1 MIKNISKYLVVII
14 IILVLFF
21 WLSSGFYTI
30 KSGEEAVILRLGKYK
45 TTVSTAG
52 LNWHMPSPIETANK
66 VNVLEVKRLEFGYR
80 TLEEG
85 SHKQVAIYGDVPAS
99 ESLMLT
105 GDENMVNVET
115 AIQYKITNAV
125 DYFFNVKEP
134 EQTLR
139 IAAESAIRR
148 VIANN
153 ILDEVLTENKFEI
166 QQEIMNDLQKICDD
180 YRLGVTILAVQ
191 LQDVYP
197 PDEVDAAFKDVANAR
212 EDRNSYV
219 NEAESY

>member
-1 MIKNISKYLVVII
+1 
-14 IILVLFF
+14 
-21 WLSSGFYTI
+21 
-30 KSGEEAVILRLGKYK
+30 GEEAVILRFGKYK
-45 TTVSTAG
+45 TTVSAAG
-52 LNWHMPSPIETANK
+52 LNWHLPSPFETVDK
-66 VNVLEVKRLEFGYR
+66 VNVLEVKRLEFGYK

-85 SHKQVAIYGDVPAS
+85 GHQQHAIYGITPAS

-125 DYFFNVKEP
+125 DYLFNVKDQER
-134 EQTLR
+134 TLK

-166 QQEIMNDLQKICDD
+166 QQEIMEDLQKICDD
-180 YRLGVTILAVQ
+180 Y
-191 LQDVYP
+191 
-197 PDEVDAAFKDVANAR
+197 
-212 EDRNSYV
+212 
-219 NEAESY
+219 